1 MYTLN
6 NNIKCKPL
14 SIIAN
19 KGSNMEIK
27 LKIEGHKGF
36 FFVYYINKSN
46 LTLTK
51 YQYKLWRLC
60 L

>member
-1 MYTLN
+1 
-6 NNIKCKPL
+6 
-14 SIIAN
+14 
-19 KGSNMEIK
+19 MEIK